1 MYDENGEAT
10 GGGGGETFN
19 GGTVPMEEFTPAN
32 LKWEDFAQ
40 FENQEN
46 YSEPQ
51 AAAADPSESTKPA
64 ATPAANPFKKDTNIT
79 TNPFN

>member
-32 LKWEDFAQ
+32 LNSEDFAQ

-51 AAAADPSESTKPA
+51 ATADPTESAKPA
-64 ATPAANPFKKDTNIT
+64 APAANPFKKDTNIT

>member
-32 LKWEDFAQ
+32 LKSEEFAQ

-51 AAAADPSESTKPA
+51 ATADPSESTKPPA
-64 ATPAANPFKKDTNIT
+64 GPAANPFKKDTNIT